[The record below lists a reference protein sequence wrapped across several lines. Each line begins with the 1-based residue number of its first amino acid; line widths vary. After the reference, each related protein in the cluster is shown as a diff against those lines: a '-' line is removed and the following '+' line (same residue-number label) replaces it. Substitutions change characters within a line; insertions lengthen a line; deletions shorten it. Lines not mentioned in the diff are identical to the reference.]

1 MPAIEWQGAVLM
13 NEDQH
18 RRRSAVWLGS
28 IPVIAAFLL
37 LIMVL
42 MLSDRVAPDI
52 PNKMDGSTP
61 IQQGRHSPE
70 LEGQG
75 SESISPDAP

>member
-1 MPAIEWQGAVLM
+1 M

-28 IPVIAAFLL
+28 VPVIAAFLL

-42 MLSDRVAPDI
+42 MLSDHVVPATT
-52 PNKMDGSTP
+52 KKSDGSTP
-61 IQQGRHSPE
+61 IQQGGLSSE
-70 LEGQG
+70 LG
-75 SESISPDAP
+75 SHEIESIAPDSP